1 MSMKT
6 AGDDGD
12 GAMAD
17 MNVTPLVDVM
27 LVLLVIFMV
36 TAPLIVP
43 QSMKIKLPQTV
54 SVTQQDQAKNQT
66 LVVMPNGSLVYK
78 GADIQDAAWTHQLK
92 QDKADPRFQIQIQA
106 DESVPYGRIAQVMAL
121 AQSAGVTR
129 LSFVTL
135 PGSNANMSK

>member
-12 GAMAD
+12 GALAE

-54 SVTQQDQAKNQT
+54 SVTQQDQARNET
-66 LVVMPNGSLVYK
+66 LVVMPNGNLVYK
-78 GADIQDAAWTHQLK
+78 GAEVQDSAWTHQLK
-92 QDKADPRFQIQIQA
+92 QDKTDPRFQIQIQA

-121 AQSAGVTR
+121 AQSAGVTK

-135 PGSNANMSK
+135 PSVKTTK

>member
-6 AGDDGD
+6 VSDDGD
-12 GAMAD
+12 GAMAE

-54 SVTQQDQAKNQT
+54 SVMQQDQAKNQP
-66 LVVMPNGSLVYK
+66 LIVMPNGSLVYK
-78 GADIQDAAWTHQLK
+78 GAEIQDVDWTHQLK
-92 QDKADPRFQIQIQA
+92 QDKADPRFQVQIQA
-106 DESVPYGRIAQVMAL
+106 DENVPYGRIAQVMAL
-121 AQSAGVTR
+121 AQSAGVVK

-135 PGSNANMSK
+135 PGSKVKSGK

>member
-12 GAMAD
+12 GTLAE

-54 SVTQQDQAKNQT
+54 SVTQQDQARNET
-66 LVVMPNGSLVYK
+66 LVVMPNGNLVYK
-78 GADIQDAAWTHQLK
+78 GAEVQDSAWTHQLK
-92 QDKADPRFQIQIQA
+92 QDKTDPRFQIQIQA
-106 DESVPYGRIAQVMAL
+106 DEGVPYGRIAQVMAL
-121 AQSAGVTR
+121 AQSAGVTK

-135 PGSNANMSK
+135 PGVKTTK

>member
-1 MSMKT
+1 MSIKT
-6 AGDDGD
+6 SSDDSD
-12 GAMAD
+12 GSLAE

-54 SVTQQDQAKNQT
+54 SVIQQDQAKNQT
-66 LVVMPNGSLVYK
+66 LVVMAEGGLVYK
-78 GADIQDAAWTHQLK
+78 GQATNDAGWTRQLK
-92 QDKADPRFQIQIQA
+92 QDKADPLFQVQIQA
-106 DESVPYGRIAQVMAL
+106 DERVPYGRIAQIMAL
-121 AQSAGVTR
+121 AQSAGVTK

-135 PGSNANMSK
+135 PNKK

>member
-1 MSMKT
+1 MSIKT
-6 AGDDGD
+6 SSDDSD
-12 GAMAD
+12 GTLAE

-54 SVTQQDQAKNQT
+54 SVIQQDQAKNQT
-66 LVVMPNGSLVYK
+66 LVVMAEGDLVYK
-78 GADIQDAAWTHQLK
+78 GQATNDAGWTRQLK
-92 QDKADPRFQIQIQA
+92 QDKADPLFQVQIQA
-106 DESVPYGRIAQVMAL
+106 DERVPYGRIAQIMAL
-121 AQSAGVTR
+121 AQSAGVTK

-135 PGSNANMSK
+135 PSKK